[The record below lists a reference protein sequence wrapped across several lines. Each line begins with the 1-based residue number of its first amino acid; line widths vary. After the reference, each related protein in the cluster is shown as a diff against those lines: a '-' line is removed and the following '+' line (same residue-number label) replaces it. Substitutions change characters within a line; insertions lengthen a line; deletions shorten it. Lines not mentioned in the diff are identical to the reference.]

1 MTTRSD
7 YTDDEWQLLHELPD
21 AVATLVLMAG
31 SSGPIGTIREME
43 ALGQA
48 NSRAASRFSGVPL
61 IQALARSL
69 PPVHAGPRKERQGD
83 TLDMCR
89 EAVALLDAKA
99 APEEASAY
107 RKWIIAVA
115 QEIAWAA
122 KEGAFLG
129 FGGERVSQWET
140 EVMREVSS
148 ALGLPA
154 TPQTPQTPPA

>member
-1 MTTRSD
+1 MTSRSD

-43 ALGQA
+43 ALGRA
-48 NSRAASRFSGVPL
+48 NSRAAARIPGEPL
-61 IQALARSL
+61 VQELARSL
-69 PPVHAGPRKERQGD
+69 PPVNAGTGRSRGGD

-99 APEEASAY
+99 TPGEAAAY
-107 RKWIIAVA
+107 KQWIMAVA
-115 QEIAWAA
+115 EEIAGAA

-129 FGGERVSQWET
+129 FGGDRVSTWET
-140 EVMREVSS
+140 EVMQEISS
-148 ALGLPA
+148 ALGRPNAAPA
-154 TPQTPQTPPA
+154 SPD

>member
-1 MTTRSD
+1 MTSRSD

-43 ALGQA
+43 ALGRA
-48 NSRAASRFSGVPL
+48 NSRAAARFPDRPL
-61 IQALARSL
+61 IQELARSL
-69 PPVHAGPRKERQGD
+69 PPVHAGTRRPREGD

-99 APEEASAY
+99 APEEAAAY
-107 RKWIIAVA
+107 RQWIVAVA
-115 QEIAWAA
+115 EEIAGAA

-129 FGGERVSQWET
+129 FGGDRVSTWET
-140 EVMREVSS
+140 EVMREVSA
-148 ALGLPA
+148 ALSLPA
-154 TPQTPQTPPA
+154 ASKPSPD

>member
-7 YTDDEWQLLHELPD
+7 YSDDEWLLLHELPD

-31 SSGPIGTIREME
+31 SSGPIGTVREME
-43 ALGQA
+43 AMGRA
-48 NSRAASRFSGVPL
+48 NSRAAARFSNVPF
-61 IQALARSL
+61 IQELARSL

-99 APEEASAY
+99 TTEEAAAY
-107 RKWIIAVA
+107 RQWIMAVA
-115 QEIAWAA
+115 EEIAGAA

-129 FGGERVSQWET
+129 FGGDRVSMWET
-140 EVMREVSS
+140 EVMGEVSG
-148 ALGLPA
+148 ALGLSSA
-154 TPQTPQTPPA
+154 SSNSAHD

>member
-31 SSGPIGTIREME
+31 SSGPLGTIREME
-43 ALGQA
+43 ALGRA
-48 NSRAASRFSGVPL
+48 NSRAAARVADVPL
-61 IQALARSL
+61 IQELARSL
-69 PPVHAGPRKERQGD
+69 PPVHAGPQKPRQGD

-99 APEEASAY
+99 APEEAAAY
-107 RKWIIAVA
+107 RRWIMAVA
-115 QEIAWAA
+115 EEIAGAA

-129 FGGERVSQWET
+129 FGGERVSTWET
-140 EVMREVSS
+140 EVMSEVSQ

-154 TPQTPQTPPA
+154 APQSAAD